1 MINQALPQVTIER
14 TLAQLRWRPADFDEA
29 TLLRR
34 IAEHPAYW
42 LLLHDGEPWLAPDDR
57 DRRLA
62 AVFTSESARDACLAE
77 PGLAPAGA
85 KVKRCDGRELF
96 TRLRQRHY
104 DGIVFNCMG
113 PDRPLAFVP
122 ELLTR
127 LQPFADAPRDR
138 HVTTAAERID
148 FDSLAAD
155 AYPRQ
160 QPGERAIVDALWRA
174 TFALDE
180 WFVVTARSAT
190 RKPFIQRDNDGYP
203 SAFLFTDA
211 GRAARFVKLNML
223 RSAPGSDAIA
233 PPIAPATVIAW
244 SREQS
249 FPVHAERLHF
259 NFGNPGWFSPSDNLA
274 RLYDHLNAPPALR
287 VLSPGTSRGQTGV

>member
-34 IAEHPAYW
+34 IAEYPAYW
-42 LLLHDGEPWLAPDDR
+42 LLLHDGEPLLAPDDR
-57 DRRLA
+57 NRRLA

-77 PGLAPAGA
+77 PGLTPAGA

-113 PDRPLAFVP
+113 PDRPLAFAP

-160 QPGERAIVDALWRA
+160 QPGERPIVDALWRA

-180 WFVVTARSAT
+180 WFVVTARSAQ

-211 GRAARFVKLNML
+211 GRAARFVQLNML
-223 RSAPGSDAIA
+223 RMAHGSEAIA
-233 PPIAPATVIAW
+233 PPIAP
-244 SREQS
+244 
-249 FPVHAERLHF
+249 
-259 NFGNPGWFSPSDNLA
+259 GPSSNHSLFMSSGCTSTLA
-274 RLYDHLNAPPALR
+274 IQAGFRRRTTLPDFTIISTRRRPEGAVNGR
-287 VLSPGTSRGQTGV
+287 SQTRAGCAARD